1 MPSFWRMV
9 VCAACAALCSCKPAA
24 SPSPSI
30 EGTTWAFC
38 DGDTRV
44 AFLPGGAVSMRGS
57 HVPASSEGVAAGLQ
71 PTRCAGRWAQSGN
84 DVTFDCNL
92 VTTYEAEIE
101 REGMIGT
108 WERLP
113 LEASK
118 RPIGSGHGA
127 YSQLAPTQACS
138 DGTCASF
145 MSPSSSIKGKTCL
158 KLLPARPAA
167 GG

>member
-9 VCAACAALCSCKPAA
+9 VCAACAVLCSCKPAP

-101 REGMIGT
+101 REGLI
-108 WERLP
+108 
-113 LEASK
+113 
-118 RPIGSGHGA
+118 
-127 YSQLAPTQACS
+127 
-138 DGTCASF
+138 
-145 MSPSSSIKGKTCL
+145 
-158 KLLPARPAA
+158 
-167 GG
+167 